1 MSDSQSYGDIA
12 KDFSVGVVEGA
23 IEIPWNGATQLIERT
38 TNDVGLGVN
47 LPQFNLEHDEE
58 PSTAH
63 GVGVAVGSVVP
74 LYAVNKVVGKAF
86 GRTMAQEKTAEALA
100 TGMLKSEI
108 KVAAAQGL
116 ITGGAYGF
124 VFHPTDENGSFYSD
138 RFKNAAISAA
148 AFSTFNVGSAIGRN
162 ALSKAGIMS
171 TAHAS
176 EFLLKELP
184 ANIGIG
190 TASGAVAGAV
200 SANVAAGLREG
211 RLATAHELMVS
222 TRDNAIFGGAFTTL
236 HQLQSRITKA
246 APLTEQQKE
255 KITWAKRTDGQNGDW
270 EPIYDDLFP
279 AAEAQNKDV
288 LKLNFTTEIT
298 PGTPPDRPAIGH
310 PRMTIHESYAPNGK
324 VIAAS
329 INEVF
334 PGRAEVPG
342 ERSFILGAFSFVPEQ
357 LQSTGIG
364 AHHLGKGV
372 IPELKAEFTE
382 RGFAGRLTEIE
393 STEGMPANSQPVRRA
408 RFYRDKIGM
417 QSIDKEQFPFE
428 LPLYQP
434 DAAVEQGVYVPQRQI
449 PEYLRQQGEFDID
462 GPVPAEALWTSFDGK
477 GVSGKDAIG
486 IFERL
491 ARWGYGVQSH
501 DGYLKERAAQMNSAT
516 DNNLLKPIEINPVEA
531 EYTQAQQIAN
541 AIRDSRIT
549 KGAAASIQGSGF
561 AAGLDRGDDQ

>member
-1 MSDSQSYGDIA
+1 MSDSQSYGEIA
-12 KDFSVGVVEGA
+12 KDFSTGVVAGA
-23 IEIPWNGATQLIERT
+23 IEIPWNGATQLIEHT
-38 TNDVGLGVN
+38 TSDIGLGVN
-47 LPQFNLEHDEE
+47 LPQFDLEMNQE
-58 PSTAH
+58 PSTAYD
-63 GVGVAVGSVVP
+63 VGVAVGSVVP
-74 LYAVNKVVGKAF
+74 LYAANKVVGKAF
-86 GRTMAQEKTAEALA
+86 GSTMAQEKTAEALA
-100 TGMLKSEI
+100 TGMIGSQI
-108 KVAAAQGL
+108 KRAAAQGL

-124 VFHPTDENGSFYSD
+124 VFHPTDENGSFYAD
-138 RFKNAAISAA
+138 RLKNAAISAA
-148 AFSTFNVGSAIGRN
+148 AFSTFNVGSAVGRN
-162 ALSKAGIMS
+162 ALAKAGMMS
-171 TAHAS
+171 SANTSA
-176 EFLLKELP
+176 FLLQELP
-184 ANIGIG
+184 ANIGVG
-190 TASGAVAGAV
+190 TASGAVAGAI
-200 SANVAAGLREG
+200 SANVAAGLRDG

-222 TRDNAIFGGAFTTL
+222 TRDNAIFGGAFSTI
-236 HQLQSRITKA
+236 HQLQSRFTKA

-298 PGTPPDRPAIGH
+298 PDSPPDRPAIGH

-324 VIAAS
+324 VVAAS

-372 IPELKAEFTE
+372 IPELKAEFGDN
-382 RGFAGRLTEIE
+382 GFAGRLTEIE
-393 STEGMPANSQPVRRA
+393 STDGMPANSQPVRRA

-417 QSIDKEQFPFE
+417 QAIDKEQFPFE

-434 DAAVEQGVYVPQRQI
+434 DAAVEQGVYVPQRNI

-491 ARWGYGVQSH
+491 ARWGYGVEA
-501 DGYLKERAAQMNSAT
+501 DDPYLAERIAGMSSAS
-516 DNNLLKPIEINPVEA
+516 DNNLLRPIEINPVAA
-531 EYTQAQQIAN
+531 EFTQAQQITN
-541 AIRDSRIT
+541 AIKDSPVTRAVVST
-549 KGAAASIQGSGF
+549 VQGSGF
-561 AAGLDRGDDQ
+561 AGAVTDDNRD